1 MARHTSKR
9 KAEVAAHYGDKPKDS
24 PRFVVTSLKTTPRHV
39 YKAVYCARGDAEN
52 RLKELELDLGLEIDR
67 TSCTRFLANQL
78 PLLTR
83 AAAAKGDDPHQKL
96 EAVQG
101 SARQVM
107 GFRGKR

>member
-1 MARHTSKR
+1 MARHTSKQ
-9 KAEVAAHYGDKPKDS
+9 KAEVAAHFGGKPKDN
-24 PRFVVTSLKTTPRHV
+24 PRFVVTRLKTTPRHV

-83 AAAAKGDDPHQKL
+83 AAAATGDDPHH
-96 EAVQG
+96 
-101 SARQVM
+101 
-107 GFRGKR
+107 